1 MASRQQ
7 DKAAEMLRRSLA
19 HDSSAGAGD
28 ACPDAE
34 ILAAYFEQ
42 SLDPEETAHYELHFS
57 QCARC
62 REQLTAMDRAGELA
76 GAGAAAMQPAQRW
89 AWLWDWRMLAPV
101 AAALLIAAVWIV
113 RRPAPNRLA
122 EQQPSQPLV
131 AISQPSAPPTSAP
144 VIEAPPAPPGIAS
157 GVTQEPDSAKV
168 RRAAPA
174 KSPAPTD
181 KEEFAANL
189 PEAGRGVAQNEMQP
203 NMLEKDANV
212 RKRDSSA
219 AVDEVTV
226 QAEAPPTGVPAAAA
240 RPAPAP
246 APMLI
251 APAARQSNSGAV
263 GGAMSASSAAATEAA
278 PSKQMAASEF
288 SVTAQRNQKAALK
301 TADVRSAPVL
311 IRTPDPQM
319 LWRISGGTFVERSI
333 DGGANWKTAV
343 VIVDGNF
350 NGGAAPS
357 TQVCWLVGHVGLIYL
372 TTDADHWKTIPP
384 PVWTDLVGVT
394 AMDASSATVTAA
406 DGHKFTTSDAGA
418 HWTPAQ

>member
-19 HDSSAGAGD
+19 HNSGAGAGD
-28 ACPDAE
+28 ACPDPE

-42 SLDPEETAHYELHFS
+42 SLDAEETAHYELHFS
-57 QCARC
+57 QCTRC
-62 REQLTAMDRAGELA
+62 REQLAAMDRAGELA
-76 GAGAAAMQPAQRW
+76 GAGAAAAESSPYW

-101 AAALLIAAVWIV
+101 AAALLIAAVWIA

-157 GVTQEPDSAKV
+157 SVTQEPDSAKV
-168 RRAAPA
+168 RRAVPA
-174 KSPAPTD
+174 KSPARSD

-189 PEAGRGVAQNEMQP
+189 PEISRGVAQNEMRSDT
-203 NMLEKDANV
+203 LEKDANV
-212 RKRDSSA
+212 PKRDSTA
-219 AVDEVTV
+219 AMDRVTP
-226 QAEAPPTGVPAAAA
+226 QAATSPSGVPAAS
-240 RPAPAP
+240 APAAS
-246 APMLI
+246 APMLV

-263 GGAMSASSAAATEAA
+263 GGAMSASSAAPMEAA

-288 SVTAQRNQKAALK
+288 SVTAQGNQKAALK

-384 PVWTDLVGVT
+384 PVWTDLVDIT
-394 AMDASSATVTAA
+394 AKDAASATVTAA
-406 DGHKFTTSDAGA
+406 DGYKFTTSDAGA
-418 HWTPAQ
+418 HWTAAQ

>member
-1 MASRQQ
+1 
-7 DKAAEMLRRSLA
+7 
-19 HDSSAGAGD
+19 
-28 ACPDAE
+28 
-34 ILAAYFEQ
+34 
-42 SLDPEETAHYELHFS
+42 
-57 QCARC
+57 
-62 REQLTAMDRAGELA
+62 
-76 GAGAAAMQPAQRW
+76 
-89 AWLWDWRMLAPV
+89 MLAPV
-101 AAALLIAAVWIV
+101 AAALLIAAVWIA

-181 KEEFAANL
+181 KEELAANL
-189 PEAGRGVAQNEMQP
+189 PEAGRGVAKNEMQSDT
-203 NMLEKDANV
+203 LEKDANAP
-212 RKRDSSA
+212 KRDSTA
-219 AVDEVTV
+219 AMDRVTA
-226 QAEAPPTGVPAAAA
+226 QAATSPSGVPATAAS
-240 RPAPAP
+240 APT
-246 APMLI
+246 LI

-288 SVTAQRNQKAALK
+288 SVAAQRNQKAALK

-311 IRTPDPQM
+311 IRTPDSQV

-357 TQVCWLVGHVGLIYL
+357 TQVCWLVGHAGLIDL

-394 AMDASSATVTAA
+394 AMDASSATVTGA

>member
-19 HDSSAGAGD
+19 HNSGAGAGD
-28 ACPDAE
+28 ACPDPE

-42 SLDPEETAHYELHFS
+42 SLDAEETAHYELHFS

-62 REQLTAMDRAGELA
+62 REQLAAMNRAGELA
-76 GAGAAAMQPAQRW
+76 GAGAAAAEGSPHW

-101 AAALLIAAVWIV
+101 AAALLIATVWIA
-113 RRPAPNRLA
+113 RRPTPNRLA

-189 PEAGRGVAQNEMQP
+189 PEISRGVAQNEMRSDT
-203 NMLEKDANV
+203 LEKDANV
-212 RKRDSSA
+212 PKRDSTA
-219 AVDEVTV
+219 AMDRVMV
-226 QAEAPPTGVPAAAA
+226 QAAAPPIGAPAASA
-240 RPAPAP
+240 PAAP
-246 APMLI
+246 APMLV

-263 GGAMSASSAAATEAA
+263 GGAMSASSVAATEAA

-288 SVTAQRNQKAALK
+288 SVTAQGNQKAALK

-311 IRTPDPQM
+311 IRTPDPQV

-333 DGGANWKTAV
+333 DGGVTWKTAV
-343 VIVDGNF
+343 AIFDGNF

-357 TQVCWLVGHVGLIYL
+357 TGICWLVGHVGLIYL

-384 PVWTDLVGVT
+384 PVWTDIIDIT
-394 AMDASSATVTAA
+394 ATDASSATVTVA
-406 DGHKFTTSDAGA
+406 DGRKFTTTDTGA
-418 HWTPAQ
+418 HWTPAH